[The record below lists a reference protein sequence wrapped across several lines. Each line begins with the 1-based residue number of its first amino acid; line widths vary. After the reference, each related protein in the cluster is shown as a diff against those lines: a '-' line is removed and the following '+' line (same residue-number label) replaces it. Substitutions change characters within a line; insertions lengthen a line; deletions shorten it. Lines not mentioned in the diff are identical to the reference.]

1 MDSNNG
7 KNTEMNTKSTKPELM
22 RWEFKQTT
30 LNRHVELSERK
41 FDINTLPIDMRRVYD
56 HLERQFGEEYGLL
69 VIFSMRTAIE
79 LHRAWHMTMLSS
91 KILQQIKDEFGL
103 RMTWE
108 LGVIRIKFR
117 VEDGSY
123 ELHFRVPYDYDSE
136 YQDIYY
142 RIGKYCYHNMY
153 VYYVKSQPLTFD
165 TFVYSNGTRQRPD

>member
-56 HLERQFGEEYGLL
+56 HLETQFGEEYGLL

-79 LHRAWHMTMLSS
+79 LHRSW
-91 KILQQIKDEFGL
+91 
-103 RMTWE
+103 
-108 LGVIRIKFR
+108 
-117 VEDGSY
+117 
-123 ELHFRVPYDYDSE
+123 
-136 YQDIYY
+136 
-142 RIGKYCYHNMY
+142 
-153 VYYVKSQPLTFD
+153 
-165 TFVYSNGTRQRPD
+165 